1 MGKHGRRALVLL
13 MAVLSMFVIA
23 ACGDDDD
30 DDGGGGGGGAGEEAK
45 QGGSI
50 TIAQTSQPDYLDP
63 ALSYT
68 VNGWEPMWL
77 VYTPPITYKRAEG
90 EEGTE
95 LIPGV
100 AEELPKVSKDGKTVT
115 FTMRKGLKFSDGTPL
130 KASDFEHTIK
140 RVLNLES
147 GATGFFVIIE
157 GAEEYVEAGKPD
169 ADISGIETND
179 ETGEVT
185 IKLTGPDGTILN
197 VLAMNFAGVVPGDT
211 PFENLS
217 ADPPPGI
224 GPYTITESVPNREFV
239 MERNKNFNIPG
250 IPKGNIDT
258 ITTKIVKSAE
268 RQTQDVI
275 SGKLDFMQDPPPADL
290 LPQVKAEYSDRYK
303 DQPSVNTYYFFMN
316 TKVPPFDK
324 KEVRQA
330 VSYGVDSRALSR
342 LFGGRLAPGC
352 NFLPPGLPGHE
363 EIDPCPYGD
372 PNEPGDLE
380 KARELITE
388 AGVEGESVEVYTN
401 NDENRPEIGQ
411 YLTDLLN
418 KIGLKAEL
426 KVIDA
431 GVYFQT
437 VGNDKTKA
445 AIGATNWFQDFPH
458 PANFLFLIDGDTN
471 QPTNNYN
478 YSRVDDPKL
487 DKLIDQV
494 EAAPA
499 GGATEQAAEADK
511 LAVEEAYV
519 SPYGQE
525 TNATF
530 LSERMDFENCTLFH
544 PVYLNDYSSW
554 CLK

>member
-1 MGKHGRRALVLL
+1 MGKFGRRALALL
-13 MAVLSMFVIA
+13 VAVLSLFVIA
-23 ACGDDDD
+23 ACGGDDD
-30 DDGGGGGGGAGEEAK
+30 DDGGGGGGGGGEAK

-100 AEELPKVSKDGKTVT
+100 AEKMPEVSGDGKTVT

-147 GATGFFVIIE
+147 GATGFFLIIE
-157 GAEEYVEAGKPD
+157 GAQEYIDAGKPEG
-169 ADISGIETND
+169 DISGIETND

-224 GPYTITESVPNREFV
+224 GPYTLTKSVPNREFV
-239 MERNKNFNIPG
+239 MERNKSFNIPG

-316 TKVPPFDK
+316 TTVPPFDK
-324 KEVRQA
+324 EQVRQA
-330 VSYGVDSRALSR
+330 VNYGVDSRALSR
-342 LFGGRLAPGC
+342 LFGGRLEPGC
-352 NFLPPGLPGHE
+352 NFLPPGLPGHT

-380 KARELITE
+380 KARDLITQ

-411 YLTDLLN
+411 YLTDMLN

-471 QPTNNYN
+471 QPTNNQN
-478 YSRVDDPKL
+478 FGRVDDPEL
-487 DKLIDQV
+487 NKLIDEV

-499 GGATEQAAEADK
+499 DGAVEQASEADR
-511 LAVEEAYV
+511 LAVEKAYV
-519 SPYGQE
+519 APYGQE
-525 TNATF
+525 TNSTF
-530 LSERMDFENCTLFH
+530 FSERMDFENCLLFH

>member
-13 MAVLSMFVIA
+13 VAVLSMLVIA

-30 DDGGGGGGGAGEEAK
+30 DGGDGGGGGGAVK

-68 VNGWEPMWL
+68 VNGWEPLWL

-90 EEGTE
+90 KEGTE

-100 AEELPKVSKDGKTVT
+100 AEEMPKVSEDGMTVT

-147 GATGFFVIIE
+147 GATSFFLIIE
-157 GAEEYVEAGKPD
+157 GAQEYVDAGKAD
-169 ADISGIETND
+169 GDISGIETND

-185 IKLTGPDGTILN
+185 ITLTGPDGTILN
-197 VLAMNFAGVVPGDT
+197 VLAMNFAGLVPGDT

-224 GPYTITESVPNREFV
+224 GPYMFTKSVPNREFV
-239 MERNKNFNIPG
+239 MEKNKNFNIPG

-275 SGKLDFMQDPPPADL
+275 SGELDYMQDPPPPDL

-303 DQPSVNTYYFFMN
+303 TQPSVNTYYFFMN
-316 TKVPPFDK
+316 TTVPPFDK

-330 VSYGVDSRALSR
+330 VNYGVDSRALSR

-352 NFLPPGLPGHE
+352 NFLPPGLPGYE
-363 EIDPCPYGD
+363 ELDPCPYGD

-380 KARELITE
+380 KARQLITD

-411 YLTDLLN
+411 YLTDMLN
-418 KIGLKAEL
+418 KIGLNAKL

-471 QPTNNYN
+471 QPTNNQN
-478 YSRVDDPKL
+478 FGRIDDPKL
-487 DKLIDQV
+487 NDLIDEV
-494 EAAPA
+494 EGAPA
-499 GGATEQAAEADK
+499 DGATEQAAEADK
-511 LAVEEAYV
+511 YAVEEAYV
-519 SPYGQE
+519 APYGQE
-525 TNATF
+525 TVSTF
-530 LSERMDFENCTLFH
+530 FSERMDFENCLRFH

-554 CLK
+554 CLKE